1 MSQLSEKAIEASR
14 LVAGLINRRR
24 AGRRERF
31 YYFEDN
37 AGDDDDD
44 VNNDSDDDVDMGGG
58 FDDFGEADIY
68 FLRQRFWKHDGD
80 EDENDTVTV
89 ARKCLISRHDTRQFS
104 SS

>member
-14 LVAGLINRRR
+14 LVAGLINRWR

-44 VNNDSDDDVDMGGG
+44 DDDINNDSGDMMIRGVVLT
-58 FDDFGEADIY
+58 IMV
-68 FLRQRFWKHDGD
+68 K
-80 EDENDTVTV
+80 
-89 ARKCLISRHDTRQFS
+89 LIFIIFYVKELKK
-104 SS
+104 